1 MPSLFFNKIFSF
13 SQEKILCGEY
23 SREKRFAGRMY
34 NEKERHRK
42 SEDFRSR
49 SLTGVSH
56 GNQTIDTAFSIGVL
70 SAIGYVIIVVCG
82 N

>member
-1 MPSLFFNKIFSF
+1 M
-13 SQEKILCGEY
+13 KILKNPCLPLFLIK
-23 SREKRFAGRMY
+23 SFIFR

-42 SEDFRSR
+42 SEDFRNR